1 MFPNVD
7 TVFEDIAEP
16 TKQEMTA
23 IRNEA
28 EQYLPQMRHCTRCRA
43 DAVGLLDEDK
53 TDEMRGCLSACAS
66 LPKPAEVAKP
76 YVAVATMEGVLVN
89 QHLGQASSFQIW
101 GENES
106 GGYKL
111 FEVRQAPVSG
121 GGKNR
126 WMHMVRM
133 LRDCRAILVNDLG
146 ESPKEML
153 KKSGIQPVLMA
164 GFIEKG
170 LEAVYTGKGLHGLQG
185 KMRKCSS
192 KGACAGG
199 GNGCG

>member
-1 MFPNVD
+1 
-7 TVFEDIAEP
+7 
-16 TKQEMTA
+16 
-23 IRNEA
+23 
-28 EQYLPQMRHCTRCRA
+28 
-43 DAVGLLDEDK
+43 
-53 TDEMRGCLSACAS
+53 
-66 LPKPAEVAKP
+66 
-76 YVAVATMEGVLVN
+76 
-89 QHLGQASSFQIW
+89 
-101 GENES
+101 
-106 GGYKL
+106 
-111 FEVRQAPVSG
+111 
-121 GGKNR
+121 
-126 WMHMVRM
+126 MVRM

-153 KKSGIQPVLMA
+153 IKNGIQPVLMA